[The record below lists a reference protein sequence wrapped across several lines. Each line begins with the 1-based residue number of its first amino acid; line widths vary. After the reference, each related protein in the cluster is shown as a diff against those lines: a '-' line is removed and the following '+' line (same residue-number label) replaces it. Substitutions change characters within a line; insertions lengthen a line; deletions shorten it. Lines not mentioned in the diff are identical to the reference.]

1 MCLTSWV
8 KHNQVVIFSVGPLSS
23 FLSRKQ
29 KKFCFDFVFVFPSKH
44 LLGLV
49 IHVMCCLLTNTCLRN
64 KAHSSKREIPLP
76 FVQLPNSVL
85 HTQTLEWWWW
95 FCLSLV
101 FNSFATLWTVACQ
114 VRLFMGFSRQEY
126 LSGLP
131 LPSPG
136 DRPNPGIELGSPALA
151 GGFFT
156 TEPSG
161 KPRS

>member
-8 KHNQVVIFSVGPLSS
+8 NHNQVVVFSVGPLSS

-49 IHVMCCLLTNTCLRN
+49 IHAMHCLLTNTCLRN
-64 KAHSSKREIPLP
+64 KVHSSKHETPLP

-85 HTQTLEWWWW
+85 HTQTREWWW
-95 FCLSLV
+95 FYLSLV
-101 FNSFATLWTVACQ
+101 FISFVTLWTVACQ
-114 VRLFMGFSRQEY
+114 VHLFMGFPRQEY
-126 LSGLP
+126 WSGLP
-131 LPSPG
+131 LSSPG
-136 DRPNPGIELGSPALA
+136 DRPNPGIKPGSPALA

-156 TEPSG
+156 TELSG